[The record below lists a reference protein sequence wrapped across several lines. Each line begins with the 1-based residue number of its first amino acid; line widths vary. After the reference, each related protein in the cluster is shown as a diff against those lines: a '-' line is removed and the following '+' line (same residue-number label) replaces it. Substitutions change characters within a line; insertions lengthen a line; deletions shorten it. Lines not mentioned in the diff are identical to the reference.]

1 MADQKTLNEYSQ
13 NSEKYILDYEA
24 QSKAPQFL
32 YNLAHVHFKNGG
44 LTYDIG
50 AGTGRDSAYLFEN
63 GFDCK
68 AVEPTQKFLDHI
80 KLKYPK
86 IKSIQDQLPAL
97 SKIESNSADN
107 IFCCTMLQ
115 HLPSQ
120 ELLSSIHR
128 LVEVLKDEGVIVL
141 SWRSSQNDS
150 EREGERLFS
159 EFTGQQIRDILIS
172 YGCEILFYQ
181 QAFSDITRPTIP
193 FYILVARKK
202 TQALVGIGKVQS
214 IIIRDSKSS
223 TYKFALLRAINEIA
237 QTESYSVRYEEN
249 QVLVPMQKIAKLW
262 TYYYWNFAKN
272 NLKQGTNDKLAIY
285 SQLVP
290 VVKKLKTPTSDYY
303 SNYSNEAFESL
314 EKLIA
319 NTIIVQPVK
328 YITDDNSNTSVFSFV
343 KAKSCDVLKGHLA
356 VPEEIWRDMV
366 LYGHWIEQGLL
377 LEWAK
382 LSFKLN
388 KQSESLGYFLDQLM
402 YDFDAYRSS
411 SVLTAVKEAIFENDG
426 GLKIEN
432 CIWSGKKINQ
442 KNLAIDHFIPF
453 SSNRIE
459 HLWNLLPT
467 DKKINLNKS
476 DKIPTPELVKSRF
489 KEIQKCWLLYRGKNA
504 DRFDREFR
512 DGLSLSGEDVQH
524 GVALDA
530 LIERVTHQVNI
541 RGMEYWAGPK

>member
-1 MADQKTLNEYSQ
+1 MPDQKTLNDYSQ
-13 NSEKYILDYEA
+13 NAQKYIADYESEA
-24 QSKAPQFL
+24 KAPQFL
-32 YNLAHVHFKNGG
+32 YNLAHVHFKKGG

-50 AGTGRDSAYLFEN
+50 AGTGRDAAYLLES

-68 AVEPTQKFLDHI
+68 AVEPIAEFLNHI

-86 IKSIQDQLPAL
+86 IRSVQDQLPAL
-97 SKIESNSADN
+97 SKIESQSADN

-128 LVEVLKDEGVIVL
+128 LVEILKDEGVIVL
-141 SWRSSQNDS
+141 SWRSSQNNS
-150 EREGERLFS
+150 EREGDRLFS
-159 EFTGQQIRDILIS
+159 EFTGQQIRDLFIS

-181 QAFSDITRPTIP
+181 QAYSDKTRPEIP

-237 QTESYSVRYEEN
+237 QTESYSVRYQEN
-249 QVLVPMQKIAKLW
+249 QVLVPIQKIAKLW

-272 NLKQGTNDKLAIY
+272 NLKQGTNEKLAIY
-285 SQLVP
+285 SQLMP

-303 SNYSNEAFESL
+303 TNYSSDTFENL

-319 NTIIVQPVK
+319 NTIIAQPVK
-328 YITDDNSNTSVFSFV
+328 YITDDNSKKSVFGFV
-343 KAKSCDVLKGHLA
+343 KAKNSHVLQGHLV

-388 KQSESLGYFLDQLM
+388 KQSQSLGYYLDQLM
-402 YDFDAYRSS
+402 YDFDAERDSL
-411 SVLTAVKEAIFENDG
+411 VLSTVKKAIFTSDG
-426 GLKIEN
+426 GLQIQK
-432 CIWSGKKINQ
+432 CIWSGKK
-442 KNLAIDHFIPF
+442 
-453 SSNRIE
+453 
-459 HLWNLLPT
+459 
-467 DKKINLNKS
+467 NKS
-476 DKIPTPELVKSRF
+476 EKFSHRSFYSV
-489 KEIQKCWLLYRGKNA
+489 
-504 DRFDREFR
+504 
-512 DGLSLSGEDVQH
+512 
-524 GVALDA
+524 
-530 LIERVTHQVNI
+530 
-541 RGMEYWAGPK
+541 

>member
-1 MADQKTLNEYSQ
+1 MADQKTLNEYSK
-13 NSEKYILDYEA
+13 NSEKYISDYEA
-24 QSKAPQFL
+24 QAKAPQFL
-32 YNLAHVHFKNGG
+32 YNLAHVHFKKGG
-44 LTYDIG
+44 VTYDIG
-50 AGTGRDSAYLFEN
+50 AGTGRDAAYLFEN

-80 KLKYPK
+80 KSKYPQVK
-86 IKSIQDQLPAL
+86 CIQDQLPAL
-97 SKIESNSADN
+97 AKIESNSADN

-128 LVEVLKDEGVIVL
+128 LVEILKNEGVIVL
-141 SWRSSQNDS
+141 SWRSSQNS
-150 EREGERLFS
+150 TEREGDRLFS
-159 EFTGQQIRDILIS
+159 QFTGQQIRDVLVS

-181 QAFSDITRPTIP
+181 QAFTDVTRPEVP

-237 QTESYSVRYEEN
+237 QTESYSVRYQAN
-249 QVLVPMQKIAKLW
+249 QVLVPIQKIAKLW

-272 NLKQGTNDKLAIY
+272 KLKQGTNDKLAIY
-285 SQLVP
+285 NELVP
-290 VVKKLKTPTSDYY
+290 LVKKLKTPTSDYY
-303 SNYSNEAFESL
+303 TNYSNKNFESL

-319 NTIIVQPVK
+319 NTIISQPVK
-328 YITDDNSNTSVFSFV
+328 YITEDNSKKSVFNFV
-343 KAKSCDVLKGHLA
+343 KADSGGVLKGHLA
-356 VPEEIWRDMV
+356 IPEEIWRDMV

-388 KQSESLGYFLDQLM
+388 QQGQSLGYFLDQLM
-402 YDFDAYRSS
+402 YDFESDRDS
-411 SVLTAVKEAIFENDG
+411 SVLNVVKDAIYDSAGE
-426 GLKIEN
+426 LKIEK
-432 CIWSGKKINQ
+432 CIWSDKKLNQ
-442 KNLAIDHFIPF
+442 KNLAIDHLIPF

-459 HLWNLLPT
+459 HLWNLVPT
-467 DKKINLNKS
+467 DSKVNLNKS
-476 DKIPTPELVKSRF
+476 DKIPTPDLVKLRF
-489 KEIQKCWLLYRGKNA
+489 KEIQKCWLLYRENNV

-512 DGLSLSGEDVQH
+512 DGLSLSAEDVQH
-524 GVALDA
+524 SVALDA

-541 RGMEYWAGPK
+541 RGMEYWLGPK

>member
-1 MADQKTLNEYSQ
+1 MADQKTLNEYSK
-13 NSEKYILDYEA
+13 NSEKYISDYEA
-24 QSKAPQFL
+24 QAKAPQFL
-32 YNLAHVHFKNGG
+32 YNLAHVHFKKGG
-44 LTYDIG
+44 VTYDIG
-50 AGTGRDSAYLFEN
+50 AGTGRDAAYLFEN

-80 KLKYPK
+80 KSKYPK
-86 IKSIQDQLPAL
+86 VKSIQDQLPAL
-97 SKIESNSADN
+97 AKIESNSADN

-128 LVEVLKDEGVIVL
+128 LVEILKNEGVIVL
-141 SWRSSQNDS
+141 SWRSSQNS
-150 EREGERLFS
+150 TEREGDRLFS
-159 EFTGQQIRDILIS
+159 QFTGQQIRDVLIS

-181 QAFSDITRPTIP
+181 QAFTDVTRPEVP

-237 QTESYSVRYEEN
+237 QTESYSVRYQAN
-249 QVLVPMQKIAKLW
+249 QVLVPIQKIAKLW

-272 NLKQGTNDKLAIY
+272 KLKQGTNDKLAIY
-285 SQLVP
+285 NELVP
-290 VVKKLKTPTSDYY
+290 LVKKLKTPTSDYY
-303 SNYSNEAFESL
+303 TNYSNKNFESL

-319 NTIIVQPVK
+319 NTIISQPVK
-328 YITDDNSNTSVFSFV
+328 YITEDNSKKSVFNFV
-343 KAKSCDVLKGHLA
+343 KASSGGVLKGHLA
-356 VPEEIWRDMV
+356 IPEEIWRDMV

-388 KQSESLGYFLDQLM
+388 QQGQSLGYFLDQLM
-402 YDFDAYRSS
+402 YDFESDRDS
-411 SVLTAVKEAIFENDG
+411 SVLSVVKDAIYDSAGE
-426 GLKIEN
+426 LKIEK
-432 CIWSGKKINQ
+432 CIWSDKKLNQ
-442 KNLAIDHFIPF
+442 KNLAIDHLIPF

-459 HLWNLLPT
+459 HLWNLMPT
-467 DKKINLNKS
+467 DSKVNLNKS
-476 DKIPTPELVKSRF
+476 DKIPTPDLIKLRF
-489 KEIQKCWLLYRGKNA
+489 KEIQKCWLLYREKNV
-504 DRFDREFR
+504 DRFDRGFR
-512 DGLSLSGEDVQH
+512 DGLSLSAEDVQH
-524 GVALDA
+524 SVALDA

-541 RGMEYWAGPK
+541 RGMEYWLGPK